1 MIQIE
6 KLKFETIRLA
16 NHNVAFCF
24 LEKKIESQ
32 FSFGSLNS
40 LGFEKKAT
48 IVNVSSITYILLY
61 CVFFN

>member
-1 MIQIE
+1 MIQTD
-6 KLKFETIRLA
+6 KLKMEIVRLP

-40 LGFEKKAT
+40 SGFEKNAT
-48 IVNVSSITYILLY
+48 IVNVSSVTHILLY

>member
-6 KLKFETIRLA
+6 KLKLEIVRLP

-40 LGFEKKAT
+40 SGFEKNAT
-48 IVNVSSITYILLY
+48 VVNVSSVTHI
-61 CVFFN
+61 